1 MIRGETL
8 ANLQQR
14 CIRMALFDHNSM
26 SKKPPTLFINSYDG
40 LKHFCVFALLIF
52 GIACF
57 GKLASADTIQHRWA
71 GDVPIMN
78 GLSIEPELG
87 FAFDSPDGRIVMIFA
102 SSTVPA
108 SKIFEFY
115 GTTLTQLGWGGGNGS
130 WIRGDEKL
138 VIGAVQTAR
147 GPFMANYATAKLISS
162 EHLLTGIVPKN
173 AMMLDDGKSA

>member
-1 MIRGETL
+1 
-8 ANLQQR
+8 
-14 CIRMALFDHNSM
+14 MACS
-26 SKKPPTLFINSYDG
+26 
-40 LKHFCVFALLIF
+40 
-52 GIACF
+52 

-78 GLSIEPELG
+78 GLSIEPDLG

-108 SKIFEFY
+108 SKIMGFY
-115 GTTLTQLGWGGGNGS
+115 SSTLAQLGWGGGNGN

-147 GPFMANYATAKLISS
+147 GPLWRI
-162 EHLLTGIVPKN
+162 
-173 AMMLDDGKSA
+173 MLQPN